1 MARLGAN
8 PFHWRSPGASSH
20 FGVLR
25 KCAVLKVSVLC
36 WEILSALEDKIRIL
50 KRPVTSSI
58 SLAQEE
64 AENFLNLIRLLTIPS
79 FHRRF
84 VLSYLNAVRS
94 CMKLSTQ
101 PAFSKGIHFALTEY
115 ISQGFSGHNKGQNS
129 NVTRFSFTTRRYM
142 ENKNWWNSEVEE
154 EWKQDSLHQVMQ
166 ALSRADKALNRLW
179 KTCLLMCMTSYRLA
193 WRNNTKNA
201 WTMSPNTRMNIP
213 LNYMRI
219 KLQWS

>member
-1 MARLGAN
+1 MGTPTKYEQSSPENLKWKKKNININWLDRMARLGAN

-64 AENFLNLIRLLTIPS
+64 AENFLNLIRFWTIPS

-94 CMKLSTQ
+94 CLKLSPQ
-101 PAFSKGIHFALTEY
+101 PAFSKGIHFSTLCIDGIY
-115 ISQGFSGHNKGQNS
+115 LSGFLGS
-129 NVTRFSFTTRRYM
+129 
-142 ENKNWWNSEVEE
+142 
-154 EWKQDSLHQVMQ
+154 
-166 ALSRADKALNRLW
+166 
-179 KTCLLMCMTSYRLA
+179 
-193 WRNNTKNA
+193 
-201 WTMSPNTRMNIP
+201 
-213 LNYMRI
+213 
-219 KLQWS
+219 